1 MSESIQNSNRKRKV
15 RALLAGGLVLGIGA
29 AVTLAAWSDNVF
41 ANAEFASGEEPW
53 NLQGNF
59 AIGTPEWTPEY
70 DESPGGALDFP
81 VTLEDNMTPGDVVR
95 APLGLRLEPGQDLGA
110 SITLTGPEIP
120 APVLPATTT
129 FANEL
134 RYTVYSGVSAT
145 DCVAGNLGSTTVV
158 APNSPLSAGTT
169 APIVIPSGTA
179 ADLGTPVELCFEVTL
194 PAGTTNAVSGQSTG
208 ELVWDFAGTSIA

>member
-41 ANAEFASGEEPW
+41 GNAEFASGDEPW

-59 AIGTPEWTPEY
+59 ATGTPVWTPEY
-70 DESPGGALDFP
+70 NTSPGGVLSFP
-81 VTLEDNMTPGDVVR
+81 VPLKDNMTPGDVVR
-95 APLGLRLEPGQDLGA
+95 APLGLRLEPGQALGA
-110 SITLTGPEIP
+110 SVTLTGPSN
-120 APVLPATTT
+120 AGSTT
-129 FANEL
+129 FGAAL
-134 RYTVYSGVSAT
+134 RYTVYSGVTAT

-158 APNSPLSAGTT
+158 APNSPLGTGTT
-169 APIVIPSGTA
+169 APIVLPSGA
-179 ADLGTPVELCFEVTL
+179 PAIAGTPVELCFVVTL

-208 ELVWDFAGTSIA
+208 QLVWDFAGTSTA